1 MKNQFSLLIIAIL
14 SSALFF
20 QCASTQKITSTSE
33 SDRNKEVVRTWLEEG
48 WNKKQYKN
56 MIATYFTEDWHD
68 GNPIRPDQMEG
79 HAGVLENVENYLT
92 AFPDIEFDITHIA
105 AEDNLVVVRTEV
117 TATHLGD
124 AFGIPATGKKLNT
137 TSIAIYEMEKGKMK
151 VIWQEFDLLGVLTQ
165 MKDISTSR

>member
-1 MKNQFSLLIIAIL
+1 MKNQFSLLIMTIL

-20 QCASTQKITSTSE
+20 QCTSTQKISSTSE
-33 SDRNKEVVRTWLEEG
+33 SDCNKEIVKKWFEDG
-48 WNKKQYKN
+48 WNKKQYASL
-56 MIATYFTEDWHD
+56 IPTTFTEDWHD

-79 HAGVLENVENYLT
+79 HAGMFENIDNYMN
-92 AFPDIEFDITHIA
+92 AFPDIQLEITHLA
-105 AEDNLVVVRTEV
+105 AEDNLVVVRSEV

-137 TSIAIYEMEKGKMK
+137 TSIVIYEMEKGRIK
-151 VIWQEFDLLGVLTQ
+151 VTWQEFDLLGVLTQ